1 MESQISGMRGKV
13 CLVTGGSSGIGKAT
27 ALGLAN
33 MGATV
38 IVVGRDRSRG
48 EAAVT
53 EIKQKSNNDA
63 VDLMLADLSSQASI
77 RRLAEEDFKDR
88 YEQLH
93 VLINNAG
100 VFTSKHTVTLDGIET
115 TFAVNHLAPFLLT
128 NLLLDVL
135 KASAPTRIINITSSG
150 ERSGTINFDNL
161 QGESRYSGFRAYNQ
175 SKLAMILF
183 TYELARKL
191 EGTGVTVNCVHPG
204 VVVTNLGRGSSG
216 AFGLLLRLMR
226 PFFSSPEKGAETP
239 IYLAS
244 SLEVEGVSGK
254 YFAKKAEA
262 KSSELSYDA
271 ATARR
276 LWQVSAELTKLP
288 A

>member
-1 MESQISGMRGKV
+1 
-13 CLVTGGSSGIGKAT
+13 
-27 ALGLAN
+27 

-150 ERSGTINFDNL
+150 ERSGTINFDDI
-161 QGESRYSGFRAYNQ
+161 QGGRRSNGFRAYNQ